1 MGQLSHYHKSAIE
14 KHEAVVVTEEKNCD
28 FCGGTATVDGKTIKG
43 PWANMCE
50 RHFEEWGSGLGLGR
64 GQRLI
69 VQAYDPD
76 ATNAP
81 HVIGE

>member
-1 MGQLSHYHKSAIE
+1 MGQMSHHHDAAIK
-14 KHEAVVVTEEKNCD
+14 KHEAVIVTAEKSCD
-28 FCGGTATVDGKTIKG
+28 FCGGTATVDGKTASG
-43 PWANMCE
+43 PWANMCD
-50 RHFEEWGSGLGLGR
+50 RDFENYGVGLGLGK

-69 VQAYDPD
+69 VQAYDPN